1 MMKWIDTI
9 SYSNRLRDL
18 SAFWKCGLA
27 ALLLLLAYLAH
38 PLVQLAIFG
47 WLMLW
52 TIGYAKV
59 PAKLYM
65 ALLFSSC
72 LLFVL
77 SLPALLIEFTSS
89 SNSGSAAESLA
100 AEKAGWVL
108 ASWEPISLYVP
119 EASLGLAGPI
129 FTRILACLAC
139 MFFIT
144 LTTPFPELLQVLKRL
159 KMPQIVLELMI
170 IMYRFIF
177 LLLDTAGAM
186 LIAQRARGGQ
196 HGFRGKLQGT
206 AAIAVRLFVKTMH
219 RYKGLSNG
227 LMARGFTNEIRLAPA
242 VKRTVRL
249 RYWAEAGLGIIILL
263 AAELWLRYGGE

>member
-9 SYSNRLRDL
+9 SYSNKLRDL
-18 SAFWKCGLA
+18 PAIWKCGLA
-27 ALLLLLAYLAH
+27 ALLLLLAYIAH
-38 PLVQLAIFG
+38 PLVQLVIFG
-47 WLMLW
+47 WLALW
-52 TIGYAKV
+52 TVGYAKV
-59 PAKLYM
+59 PAKLYA

-72 LLFVL
+72 LLFIL
-77 SLPALLIEFTSS
+77 SLPALLIEFSNSS
-89 SNSGSAAESLA
+89 SEAGSLA
-100 AEKAGWVL
+100 AAKAGWMLV
-108 ASWEPISLYVP
+108 SWKPLSLYVP
-119 EASLGLAGPI
+119 EASLGLAGHI

-144 LTTPFPELLQVLKRL
+144 LTTPFPDLLQVLKRL

-186 LIAQRARGGQ
+186 LVAQRARGGQ
-196 HGFRGKLQGT
+196 HGFKGKLQGT

-227 LMARGFTNEIRLAPA
+227 LMARGFTNEIRLAPS

-249 RYWAEAGLGIIILL
+249 RYWAEAGLGLTILL

>member
-1 MMKWIDTI
+1 MKWIDTI
-9 SYSNRLRDL
+9 SYSNKLRDL
-18 SAFWKCGLA
+18 PAFWKCGLA

-47 WLMLW
+47 WLVLW
-52 TIGYAKV
+52 TVGYAKV
-59 PAKLYM
+59 PAKLYA

-72 LLFVL
+72 LLFIL
-77 SLPALLIEFTSS
+77 SLPALLIELTSTSS
-89 SNSGSAAESLA
+89 ISGSAAGNLA
-100 AEKAGWVL
+100 AAKAGWVL
-108 ASWEPISLYVP
+108 VSWELLSLYVP
-119 EASLGLAGPI
+119 EASVALAGYI

-186 LIAQRARGGQ
+186 LIAQRARRSKQ
-196 HGFRGKLQGT
+196 L
-206 AAIAVRLFVKTMH
+206 
-219 RYKGLSNG
+219 
-227 LMARGFTNEIRLAPA
+227 
-242 VKRTVRL
+242 
-249 RYWAEAGLGIIILL
+249 
-263 AAELWLRYGGE
+263 